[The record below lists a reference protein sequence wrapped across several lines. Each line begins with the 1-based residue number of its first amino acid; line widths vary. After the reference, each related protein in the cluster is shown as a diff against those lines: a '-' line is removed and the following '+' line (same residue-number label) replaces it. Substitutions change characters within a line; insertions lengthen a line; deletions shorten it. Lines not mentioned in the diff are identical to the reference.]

1 MPENIKHLTADERPA
16 GRSILS
22 LVNTLRRWSLKLPFL
37 KRFLNLVRAL
47 TNPAVVI
54 ESTLSPVRLNA
65 ESIDHLT
72 VVSANVWHDW
82 PRFRDLPERL
92 ESLAQLIEEQGA
104 QVVLLQEAL
113 RIPGLSASEW
123 LADRLHMAQGY
134 VRANGAEK
142 AIGFEEGPAIIT
154 SLPVREQRALK
165 LKSSGDPLVRRMA
178 LGAQIELE
186 CCKLWV
192 VSTHLGFS
200 WGENGRQLARLRSWV
215 GDLAGADPAVIGGDF
230 NAGETRGGI
239 HKLGEHWQDTFRA
252 IHPHAD
258 GHTHVLRWPWGSAIR
273 HQRLDYVF
281 LKPGLD
287 HWRIQDAM
295 HLSTHPAPH
304 SDHKAVLARIHH
316 VPAE

>member
-1 MPENIKHLTADERPA
+1 M
-16 GRSILS
+16 
-22 LVNTLRRWSLKLPFL
+22 
-37 KRFLNLVRAL
+37 
-47 TNPAVVI
+47 I
-54 ESTLSPVRLNA
+54 ESTLSPVRLTG
-65 ESIDHLT
+65 ESIDQLT

-123 LADRLHMAQGY
+123 LADRLRMAQGY

-142 AIGFEEGPAIIT
+142 AIGFEEGPAILT

-192 VSTHLGFS
+192 VSTHLGFIR
-200 WGENGRQLARLRSWV
+200 GENGRQLERLRSWV
-215 GDLAGADPAVIGGDF
+215 GELSGADPAVIGGDF

-252 IHPHAD
+252 VHPRAD

-273 HQRLDYVF
+273 QQRLDYLF
-281 LKPGLD
+281 LKPGQD
-287 HWRIQDAM
+287 HWRIEDAR
-295 HLSTHPAPH
+295 HLSTHPSPH
-304 SDHKAVLARIHH
+304 SDHKAVLARIGH
-316 VPAE
+316 VPAEQGTASWLAHKLTARKNPVT